1 MAKIGQHAGAV
12 LLFFLV
18 TVFYFRPIFFDHKVL
33 NQHDITEYLGTSKEL
48 RDYRAETGEE
58 ALWAS
63 RVFSGMPAYLISVD
77 WSDGA
82 VSWFKRAGG
91 LFLPHPVSN
100 IFWALVSF
108 YFMLIVFG
116 VRPWLAITGAIAFG
130 FSSFMIIG
138 LGAGHNGRI
147 GAIAFMPAVLAGVHL
162 LFERKT
168 FLGFS
173 FTAMALALHLREN
186 HLQMTYYLVL
196 MVLAYGIVR
205 LVEAVK
211 SKAVPEFIRSAG
223 LGLAAALFAA
233 ATFFGQFWSVTE
245 YGKYSIRGKS
255 ELNTQQPGKI
265 SGGLN
270 REYAFEYS
278 NGIIEPLTLLIPN
291 ILGGSTMESL
301 ISNESGKTYQ
311 ALVNSSD
318 SQLAN
323 QLAPY
328 TIAYWGSQSNTA
340 PYYAGA
346 AMVFLFVVGLF
357 YSDRRWVWW
366 LLPVSFLSI
375 VLSWGSNF
383 AAFNNFIFD
392 YLPGYNKFR
401 SVTFTLVMIL
411 IAMPLIGMMGL
422 ESLLKTGI
430 NKQNRKGLFTAFGV
444 TGGLCL
450 VLILIG
456 GIGGFS
462 RPEEAQL
469 PAWLLNAMKEDR
481 QGLLRSDAI
490 RSLIF
495 ISILFF
501 ALWSELFR
509 RLSVLSF
516 CGLLL
521 VVVMVDIFSFN
532 TRYFGE
538 DKYRRKAED
547 AVQMTVAD
555 KLILQDTSYYR
566 VYNLVGPMNEARTS
580 YFHHSIGGY
589 HGAKIR
595 RYQDLYDSVI
605 APQTQQFI
613 EGARTGDLNFGQM
626 TAVNMLNVRYIVY
639 GPESE
644 NVIPNQRAYG
654 PAWFVNKIVLA
665 NNATEELKMIAEN
678 DLESTAVV
686 DRNKFTEVANAVVG
700 LDSLSSIKLV
710 SRGPRQMIY
719 RTLNSQ
725 SGMAVFSEIYYP
737 EGWRAMIDG
746 KEASMVR
753 VNYILRGLM
762 VPAGE
767 HTIEF
772 KFEPAPY
779 VVGDKITATAN
790 WLVLLLFFSSVFIST
805 KKIMSEGANQV
816 GVESK

>member
-1 MAKIGQHAGAV
+1 MKNIPLAKIGQHAGAI

-82 VSWFKRAGG
+82 ISWFKRAGG

-100 IFWALVSF
+100 IFWSLVSF
-108 YFMLIVFG
+108 YLLLIVFG

-147 GAIAFMPAVLAGVHL
+147 GAIAFMPAVLAGIHL

-168 FLGFS
+168 LLGFS
-173 FTAMALALHLREN
+173 FTSMALALHLREN
-186 HLQMTYYLVL
+186 HLQMTYYLLL

-205 LVEAVK
+205 LVESVK
-211 SKAVPEFIRSAG
+211 TKTVSDFVRSAG
-223 LGLAAALFAA
+223 LGLVAAVFAA
-233 ATFFGQFWSVTE
+233 ASFFGQFWSVTE

-255 ELNTQQPGKI
+255 ELNVQQAGNG

-311 ALVNSSD
+311 ALATSTD
-318 SQLAN
+318 PQLAN

-346 AMVFLFVVGLF
+346 VMVFLFVVGLF
-357 YSDRRWVWW
+357 YIDRRWVWW
-366 LLPVSFLSI
+366 LLPVSVLSI

-383 AAFNNFIFD
+383 AAFNNFVFD

-411 IAMPLIGMMGL
+411 MAMPLIGMMGL
-422 ESLLKTGI
+422 ESILKSGI

-450 VLILIG
+450 LLILIG
-456 GIGGFS
+456 GFGNFS

-469 PAWLLNAMKEDR
+469 PVWLLNAMKEDR
-481 QGLLRSDAI
+481 QGLLRSDAV

-495 ISILFF
+495 ISIIFIS
-501 ALWSELFR
+501 LWSELFR

-516 CGLLL
+516 CGLIM

-547 AVQMTVAD
+547 AVQMTEAD

-595 RYQDLYDSVI
+595 RYQDLYDSLI

-613 EGARTGDLNFGQM
+613 EGARTGNLDFDRM
-626 TAVNMLNVRYIVY
+626 TATNMLNVKYIVY
-639 GPESE
+639 GPEPE
-644 NVIPNQRAYG
+644 NVIPNPRAFG
-654 PAWFVNKIVLA
+654 PAWFVNKILA
-665 NNATEELKMIAEN
+665 VENPTEELKMTSEN
-678 DLESTAVV
+678 DLSSTAVV
-686 DRNKFTEVANAVVG
+686 DRNKFEAASKAIVG
-700 LDSLSSIKLV
+700 RDSLSRITLESRSPRKMLYRSINAKD
-710 SRGPRQMIY
+710 
-719 RTLNSQ
+719 
-725 SGMAVFSEIYYP
+725 GMAVFSEVYYP
-737 EGWRAMIDG
+737 EGWEVTIDG
-746 KEASMVR
+746 KQASMVR
-753 VNYILRGLM
+753 VNYILRGLLI
-762 VPAGE
+762 PAGE
-767 HTIEF
+767 HQIEF
-772 KFEPAPY
+772 KFEPSPF
-779 VVGDKITATAN
+779 VVGDKITASAN
-790 WLVLLLFFSSVFIST
+790 WLILLFFFGSIFMKVRMKF
-805 KKIMSEGANQV
+805 V
-816 GVESK
+816 